1 MFISTVQQSA
11 SATCPHTPL
20 PSDSS
25 FSPCRVSRERSE
37 LHRGFSSVTYFIHG
51 IHSVCGAIPI
61 SPFLPPPLFPLGI
74 HVFVLYICVSL
85 FALQIRSSV
94 HFAPC
99 INIQC
104 LVLSFW
110 LTSLCTTISGSMH
123 CLCKWPTFTPR
134 LWLSGIALLGVFL
147 MSLCLRR

>member
-1 MFISTVQQSA
+1 MCSFLLYSKVPQ
-11 SATCPHTPL
+11 PRVHTRPSL
-20 PSDSS
+20 SDSW
-25 FSPCRVSRERSE
+25 FSHCRALRERSE
-37 LHRGFSSVTYFIHG
+37 LHRGFSSVTYFIHS

-61 SPFLPPPLFPLGI
+61 SPFLPPLLFPLGI

-94 HFAPC
+94 HFALC

-110 LTSLCTTISGSMH
+110 LTSPSVQQS
-123 CLCKWPTFTPR
+123 
-134 LWLSGIALLGVFL
+134 LGPC
-147 MSLCLRR
+147 MSLQMTQFHSPFMAEWYCVVRSLLDVPLS